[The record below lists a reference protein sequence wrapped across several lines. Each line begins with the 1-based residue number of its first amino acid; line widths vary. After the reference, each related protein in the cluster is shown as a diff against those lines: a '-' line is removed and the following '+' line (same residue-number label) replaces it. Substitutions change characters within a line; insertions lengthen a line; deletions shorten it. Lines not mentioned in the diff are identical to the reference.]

1 MKNNKN
7 VIRTKSTAKVIRD
20 SIIASGISIAICYGV
35 PYFIGKIDEYNSE
48 RKRLRRQEEK
58 INNIKYLKNV
68 MQKAFSV
75 NTEIQE
81 TYQKEIDKS
90 IEELFDEEV

>member
-7 VIRTKSTAKVIRD
+7 TIKTKSTAKVIRD

-35 PYFIGKIDEYNSE
+35 PYLIGKIDEYNSE

-58 INNIKYLKNV
+58 INNIKSLKRQ
-68 MQKAFSV
+68 QKIFSV

-81 TYQKEIDKS
+81 TYQKEINKS